1 MLLHYTFYS
10 RLMGNKRKLLD
21 TNQCAAPLHSIASL
35 WYNYIHNMLC
45 YGHGGNDMKDM
56 WRRLPLKKKIVVLLT
71 LLCIGLTIGYL
82 PEPYPHVLTKEE
94 IKEAESV
101 SRSQTEVLAPNV
113 SLIDQAG
120 HTVSMQFLYNKKP
133 VLLYFWMSWSDMAA
147 KELPVLDDMYRQQGR
162 DVYFVIVCLD
172 RGDAARQRIESGWSY
187 DMPLYFASMETAGT
201 YNVYE
206 VPRWIMI
213 DRGGTI
219 REKRTGSLDQQQL
232 EYALARSLK

>member
-1 MLLHYTFYS
+1 
-10 RLMGNKRKLLD
+10 
-21 TNQCAAPLHSIASL
+21 
-35 WYNYIHNMLC
+35 
-45 YGHGGNDMKDM
+45 MKDM

-120 HTVSMQFLYNKKP
+120 HTVSMQSLYNKKP

-172 RGDAARQRIESGWSY
+172 RGDAAR
-187 DMPLYFASMETAGT
+187 
-201 YNVYE
+201 
-206 VPRWIMI
+206 
-213 DRGGTI
+213 
-219 REKRTGSLDQQQL
+219 
-232 EYALARSLK
+232 

>member
-82 PEPYPHVLTKEE
+82 PEPYPPCPDE
-94 IKEAESV
+94 
-101 SRSQTEVLAPNV
+101 
-113 SLIDQAG
+113 
-120 HTVSMQFLYNKKP
+120 
-133 VLLYFWMSWSDMAA
+133 
-147 KELPVLDDMYRQQGR
+147 
-162 DVYFVIVCLD
+162 
-172 RGDAARQRIESGWSY
+172 RG
-187 DMPLYFASMETAGT
+187 
-201 YNVYE
+201 N
-206 VPRWIMI
+206 
-213 DRGGTI
+213 
-219 REKRTGSLDQQQL
+219 
-232 EYALARSLK
+232 

>member
-1 MLLHYTFYS
+1 
-10 RLMGNKRKLLD
+10 
-21 TNQCAAPLHSIASL
+21 
-35 WYNYIHNMLC
+35 
-45 YGHGGNDMKDM
+45 MKDM

-82 PEPYPHVLTKEE
+82 PEPSPHVLTKEE

-101 SRSQTEVLAPNV
+101 SRSQIEVLAPNV

-120 HTVSMQFLYNKKP
+120 HTVSMQSLYNKKP

-206 VPRWIMI
+206 VPQWIMI